1 MSTIWPLPKVTIT
14 TLKDVDEKRPAA
26 LITSDEA
33 WSQVAHLL
41 NLPLVV
47 QAEPM
52 DTSEDLIDYL
62 ADNLPSQV
70 EVIYAVGNGT
80 PVVAGKIVA
89 HRNNLPLILVPLA
102 LDTDGLF
109 ESFVERMDENGLWRR
124 QDAAPASELL
134 IDWEV
139 ITAAP
144 PHLRGAAIV
153 DLLSIVTALLDWR
166 YAARQNRTREDQKFS
181 AWGASVAAGLASQ
194 AIKSAAAIGQG
205 KVEALHTLLD
215 LLMIS
220 VQLAN
225 QLGHDRHQEGTEH
238 YFAFS
243 LRNQGAKATHAELVV
258 PGILIT
264 SKLHGQDPGSIRGA
278 LQSAGLRLDQVR
290 AADAQLA
297 MNALPNFCAT
307 NDFPFGIGH
316 ELDPMSDEVKAAM
329 QAAGFAAEASDGQ
342 WGAAASPQAAGT
354 TPNPTTESPAAVT
367 PPSSSAQPTAPGST
381 TDAAMTPGVG
391 SDTGEMPAQNPDTNP
406 STSQPPAE

>member
-14 TLKDVDEKRPAA
+14 ALQDVDEKRPAA
-26 LITSDEA
+26 LITSDDA

-52 DTSEDLIDYL
+52 DTSEELIDYL

-70 EVIYAVGNGT
+70 EVVYAVGNGI
-80 PVVAGKIVA
+80 PVVVGKIVA
-89 HRNNLPLILVPLA
+89 FRNKVPLVLVPLA

-109 ESFVERMDENGLWRR
+109 EGFVERMDENGLWRR
-124 QDAAPASELL
+124 QDAVPASEII

-139 ITAAP
+139 ISAAP
-144 PHLRGAAIV
+144 AYLRGAAIV
-153 DLLSIVTALLDWR
+153 DLFSIVTALLDWR
-166 YAARQNRTREDQKFS
+166 YAAKQNRTRDGQKFS

-205 KVEALHTLLD
+205 NVEAMRTLLD

-243 LRNQGAKATHAELVV
+243 LRNQGAMATHAEMVA

-264 SKLHGQDPGSIRGA
+264 SKLHGQDPASIRTA
-278 LQSAGLRLDQVR
+278 LENAGLRLDQVR

-297 MNALPNFCAT
+297 MNDLPNFCAT

-316 ELDPMSDEVKAAM
+316 DLDPMSDKVQAAMELAGFKAELPSGQWDAVEAEVKPPTEG
-329 QAAGFAAEASDGQ
+329 AAGLSATPDAETVTGTPSST
-342 WGAAASPQAAGT
+342 GAAPDTGEIPAQNIGT
-354 TPNPTTESPAAVT
+354 TPPTPDS
-367 PPSSSAQPTAPGST
+367 PSS
-381 TDAAMTPGVG
+381 
-391 SDTGEMPAQNPDTNP
+391 
-406 STSQPPAE
+406 